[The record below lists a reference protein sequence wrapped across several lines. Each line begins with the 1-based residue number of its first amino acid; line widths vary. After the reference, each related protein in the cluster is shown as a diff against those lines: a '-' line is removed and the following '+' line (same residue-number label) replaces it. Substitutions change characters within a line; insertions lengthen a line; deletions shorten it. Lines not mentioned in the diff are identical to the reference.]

1 MEESPLEHLA
11 LKAMPSY
18 LKSNL
23 KAVHSGNSTFKRLDF
38 VIQCHSFLVTPL
50 KHKWPSPTFGKSGVG
65 SGSRNYSMFPR
76 SIDVAGLGTTAIN
89 YYVSVSDS
97 VPVKARN

>member
-38 VIQCHSFLVTPL
+38 VIQCHSFLVIPL

-65 SGSRNYSMFPR
+65 SGSRNYSVFPGR
-76 SIDVAGLGTTAIN
+76 IDVAGLGTTTIN
-89 YYVSVSDS
+89 YYVSVSDP

>member
-23 KAVHSGNSTFKRLDF
+23 KVVHSGNSTFNRLDF

-50 KHKWPSPTFGKSGVG
+50 KHKWPSPMFGKSGVG
-65 SGSRNYSMFPR
+65 SRSRNYSVFPG
-76 SIDVAGLGTTAIN
+76 SIDVAGLGTTTIN
-89 YYVSVSDS
+89 YYVSVSDP

>member
-18 LKSNL
+18 LKSNV
-23 KAVHSGNSTFKRLDF
+23 KPVHSGNRALKRVDF

-50 KHKWPSPTFGKSGVG
+50 KTQVATSHIWEVW
-65 SGSRNYSMFPR
+65 SR
-76 SIDVAGLGTTAIN
+76 IW
-89 YYVSVSDS
+89 
-97 VPVKARN
+97 K